1 MAYSLSVRQFGIL
14 LWKSYIIRKRH
25 YIWTFLELALPIF
38 IASLSIIA
46 NSGGKGGTSVEEPI
60 RYRPVP
66 VEKSLRSYYTVLY
79 TPVNEFT
86 VNLMSRLNEKVDC
99 RGVES
104 EEELD
109 EIIKSEIPFTISDS
123 VEKLLL
129 GLQENETIA
138 GVIFHFNDEFSDTPE
153 PTIDI
158 GNDTMVPQNLRYTLR
173 VRDFELQQD
182 AYPKKQDFG
191 PFPNADHYIKK
202 NFVAIQ
208 SLVNYAY
215 LQLLSESLFQNG
227 TEVPFPIPD
236 MRDIRAQ
243 RFPYPKYIRHPRFQV
258 SIISRF
264 FPGATKLNTIQL
276 TMEYC
281 TILGFVVMIVLL
293 IKGLFPKIYLK
304 QKNSFCFKKITI
316 FFVHFFLFSK

>member
-1 MAYSLSVRQFGIL
+1 MAYSLAVRQFGIL

-25 YIWTFLELALPIF
+25 YIWTFLELILPIF

-46 NSGGKGGTSVEEPI
+46 NSGGKGGTTVEEPI

-66 VEKSLRSYYTVLY
+66 VEKSLRSYFTILY

-99 RGVES
+99 QGVES
-104 EEELD
+104 AEELD
-109 EIIKSEIPFTISDS
+109 YIIRSEIPFTISDS

-138 GVIFHFNDEFSDTPE
+138 GVIFHFDDEFSETPS

-158 GNDTMVPQNLRYTLR
+158 GNNTLVPQHLRYTLR
-173 VRDFELQQD
+173 VRDFELKHD
-182 AYPKKQDFG
+182 PFPKKQDFG

-208 SLVNYAY
+208 ALVNYGY
-215 LQLLSESLFQNG
+215 LQLLSEHLYPNE
-227 TEVPFPIPD
+227 TDLPFPIPEL
-236 MRDIRAQ
+236 RDIRAQ
-243 RFPYPKYIRHPRFQV
+243 RFPYPKYIKHPRFQV

-293 IKGLFPKIYLK
+293 IKGKFQLFY
-304 QKNSFCFKKITI
+304 
-316 FFVHFFLFSK
+316 